1 MISYKEHVC
10 VFENL
15 HSMIVDHK
23 RKYLEEQLNW
33 MRVVLAS
40 NNIELLA
47 YSHKNKLIDLS
58 PNENKPPYA
67 MKFLYYSIPQVK

>member
-1 MISYKEHVC
+1 M
-10 VFENL
+10 
-15 HSMIVDHK
+15 
-23 RKYLEEQLNW
+23 NW

-40 NNIELLA
+40 NNIELLT

-67 MKFLYYSIPQVK
+67 MKFLLQHPPGQVTVSRTALPSLRR